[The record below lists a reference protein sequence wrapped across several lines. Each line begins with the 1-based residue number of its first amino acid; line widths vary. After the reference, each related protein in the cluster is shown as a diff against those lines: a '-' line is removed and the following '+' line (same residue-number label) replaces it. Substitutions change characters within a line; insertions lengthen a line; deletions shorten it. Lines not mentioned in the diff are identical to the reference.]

1 MSRSSRPA
9 SLNSAIKILCLAATV
24 VVGWSASLARADGE
38 RGPGVPNFW
47 VRDGY
52 RVTLVAE
59 RVAEARFV
67 EFDDKGTLYLSQ
79 PREGVIVSLKDTDG
93 DGTFDKQA
101 DFITGRKTAHGMHFY
116 AGWMWWTTSGGIYK
130 SRDTN
135 GDGKADE
142 TLTVVDKGLP
152 SGGGHWWRTI
162 CVDDSGFYTSI
173 GDDGNINEH
182 RKDERCRV
190 WRFNL
195 DGSGKREFA
204 GGLRNTEKLRLR
216 PGTNDL
222 YGADHGS
229 DNYGSRFGERRGLQP
244 VTDLNPP
251 CEFNHY
257 IDGGFYG
264 HPYVVGNKLPR
275 LEFMNRDNID
285 VIDLADKTIAPAWPL
300 GAHVAPNGWTF
311 TTRDATVPTGDAV
324 IALHGSWNS
333 TKKVGYAVQ
342 HVLFDAATGQPY
354 GARPLVVTLSGD
366 GRDVLGRPCD
376 VTEAPDGS
384 LIWTDDHHRKIYR
397 ISRSK

>member
-1 MSRSSRPA
+1 M
-9 SLNSAIKILCLAATV
+9 
-24 VVGWSASLARADGE
+24 SLAIGVACALASSVAFAEGE
-38 RGPGVPNFW
+38 RGEGVPNFW

-52 RVTLVAE
+52 RVTRVAE
-59 RVAEARFV
+59 RVGETRFV
-67 EFDDKGTLYLSQ
+67 EFDDKGTLYVSQ
-79 PREGVIVSLKDTDG
+79 PRDGLIVSLTDTDG
-93 DGTFDKQA
+93 DGTFDKQSQ
-101 DFITGRKTAHGMHFY
+101 FITGKKTAHGMHFY
-116 AGWMWWTTSGGIYK
+116 KGWLWWTTSGGIYK

-142 TLTVVDKGLP
+142 TETVVDKGLP

-162 CVDDSGFYTSI
+162 SVDDDGFYTSI

-182 RKDERCRV
+182 KNDERCRIY
-190 WRFNL
+190 RFNL

-229 DNYGSRFGERRGLQP
+229 DNYGSKFGEGRGRQP

-257 IDGGFYG
+257 VDGGFYG

-275 LEFMNRDNID
+275 LEFMSRKE
-285 VIDLADKTIAPAWPL
+285 IDLVDIADKTIAPAWSL
-300 GAHVAPNGWTF
+300 GGHVAPNGWTF
-311 TTRDATVPTGDAV
+311 TTKDTIVPKGDAV
-324 IALHGSWNS
+324 VALHGSWNS

-342 HVLFDAATGQPY
+342 HVMFDEATGKPY
-354 GARPLVVTLSGD
+354 GARPLVVTISDD
-366 GRDVLGRPCD
+366 GKDVMARPCD

-384 LIWTDDHHRKIYR
+384 LVWTDDNGRVIYR
-397 ISRSK
+397 ITKIVK